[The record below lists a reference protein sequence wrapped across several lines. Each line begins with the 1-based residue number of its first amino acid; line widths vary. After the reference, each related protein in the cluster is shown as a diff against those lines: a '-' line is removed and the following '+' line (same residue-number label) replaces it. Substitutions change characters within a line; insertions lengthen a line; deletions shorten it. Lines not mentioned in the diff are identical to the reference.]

1 MCRVLAQALLAG
13 TSAALRCAGQRAPG
27 DLCLSLLIALPRCP
41 PPPIRGHQVA
51 GRPPGHAHLHP
62 SVAPPLSASPTPPP
76 PQGHEYVIAPR
87 IDVQR
92 CFVYDMDDEP
102 FLAGSPGS
110 EDGSKALLR
119 ALPDLTGWAFQG
131 KSDDLPGAEAE
142 LWQYEER
149 CALRRAVHATGG
161 QGQQRVPGALGGGA
175 PAPAPVPGAAGCM
188 GAMRAG
194 NAIVVR
200 PPAGTRA
207 SS

>member
-1 MCRVLAQALLAG
+1 MSFSLDCPAPLPSTSNQRSPGCRQAP
-13 TSAALRCAGQRAPG
+13 RA
-27 DLCLSLLIALPRCP
+27 CP
-41 PPPIRGHQVA
+41 PAPQRG
-51 GRPPGHAHLHP
+51 P
-62 SVAPPLSASPTPPP
+62 ASPTPPP